1 MPALVGIDI
10 GGSKLA
16 LAVADE
22 RGVPLRRAR
31 WPTDPAEPPARA
43 LERLA
48 GGARRLLAEAGLA
61 IEEVAAVG
69 VAAPGPLDA
78 GCEHLLSPPN
88 LPGWDRVP
96 LRRLLTEALG
106 RPVRVENDANAAAL
120 AEWRFGAGRGA
131 SDLVYLT
138 LSTGVGAGLIL
149 AGRLYR
155 GRGGNAGE
163 LGHAPL
169 VWEGERC
176 ACGLRGCA
184 EAYLG
189 GAAWTRRLRQQA
201 PAASLACE
209 LAGGRDR
216 LQPEHVVEAAR
227 AGDAFARS
235 EIDRYNDHLARLLCL
250 VVFALAPERIVLGTI
265 PSRAG
270 EELCLAAVRERV
282 AARVWPL
289 LAEGLRILPSGLGEE
304 LPDYA
309 GLGIALEE
317 LAARG
322 RGA

>member
-1 MPALVGIDI
+1 MTALIGIDI
-10 GGSKLA
+10 GGTKLA
-16 LAVADE
+16 LCLGDE
-22 RGVPLRRAR
+22 RGTLLGRAR
-31 WPTDPAEPPARA
+31 WPTDPAEPAERA
-43 LERLA
+43 LARLA
-48 GGARRLLAEAGLA
+48 SGARSLVAEAGIALDA
-61 IEEVAAVG
+61 VEAVG

-78 GCEHLLSPPN
+78 EREHLLAPPN
-88 LPGWDRVP
+88 LPGWHRVP
-96 LRRLLTEALG
+96 LRRLLAEALG

-149 AGRLYR
+149 AGRLHR
-155 GRGGNAGE
+155 GQGGNAGE

-189 GAAWTRRLRQQA
+189 GAAWTRRLRQRA
-201 PAASLACE
+201 PAESLACQ
-209 LAGGRDR
+209 LAGGRDGLR
-216 LQPEHVVEAAR
+216 PEHVVEAAR
-227 AGDAFARS
+227 AGDAFARL
-235 EIDRYNDHLARLLCL
+235 ELDRYNDHLARLVTL

-270 EELCLAAVRERV
+270 EELCLAPVRERV
-282 AARVWPL
+282 AAHIWPL
-289 LAEGLRILPSGLGEE
+289 LGEGLRILPSGLGDD

-309 GLGIALEE
+309 GLAVALDA
-317 LAARG
+317 L
-322 RGA
+322 